1 MSSAVQIRKGNVILY
16 KGDPHRVL
24 EYQHRTP
31 GKGGAIV
38 RLRLRNLKTGASY
51 EVRFNSQASVERATL
66 EQHQMEYLYS
76 DGTLYHFMNSRT
88 YEQIALDDE
97 ALGDFRNYL
106 KEGQQIEV
114 EFYEGDPLGIEIPS
128 VVELKIVETEPEL
141 KGATA
146 SNSPKPATLETG
158 AVIQVPPFISV
169 GEVVRVDPQQ
179 GRYLERAKG

>member
-1 MSSAVQIRKGNVILY
+1 M
-16 KGDPHRVL
+16 
-24 EYQHRTP
+24 
-31 GKGGAIV
+31 
-38 RLRLRNLKTGASY
+38 
-51 EVRFNSQASVERATL
+51 
-66 EQHQMEYLYS
+66 
-76 DGTLYHFMNSRT
+76 
-88 YEQIALDDE
+88 
-97 ALGDFRNYL
+97 
-106 KEGQQIEV
+106 

-158 AVIQVPPFISV
+158 TVIQVPPFISV